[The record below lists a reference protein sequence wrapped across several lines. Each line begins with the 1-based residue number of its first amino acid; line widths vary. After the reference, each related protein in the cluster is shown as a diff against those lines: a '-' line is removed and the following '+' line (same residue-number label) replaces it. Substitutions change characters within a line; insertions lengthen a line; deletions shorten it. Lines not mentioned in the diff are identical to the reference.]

1 MLKNLSKANM
11 KKTLF
16 IFVLLFALIAGFYV
30 QRSGD
35 IYYEISR
42 NMEIFGKVYKEI
54 SFNYVDEINPEEFMR
69 EGIKGML
76 KSLDPYTVFIDESK
90 QEDIDLMTNG
100 KYGGIGVTIGVR
112 NDRVTIT
119 EILDGYAAQKQGL
132 RIGDI
137 VIEVD
142 GEPITSSDIDDLSAK
157 VKGEPGTTV
166 QLKVVR
172 NNDRD
177 TLTFNIIREEIVIRN
192 LVYAGFY
199 PPNSN
204 NVYLKLSNFGRSAAE
219 ELKDALKKLKSEK
232 PIESIVL
239 DLRGNPGGLLDVAV
253 SVSNKFLKKDLLI
266 VTTKGR
272 DQNSEKH
279 YFALEEPI
287 VPDQKLILLI
297 NESSASASE
306 IVAGAIQDHD
316 RGIILGTQSF
326 GKGLVQTITP
336 ISYNTSLKITTAK
349 YYTPSGRC
357 IQKIDYSKKNKV
369 FNSSLTG
376 EKTEF
381 TTDNKRKVFSAGGIT
396 PDTLVKY
403 EIEGEVTKELLAK
416 GIIFDFADQF
426 YYKNQSVSFENL
438 SDNKIFSE
446 FTSYIKSKEFNYTP
460 EVEKKLN
467 LLIEDLDKNKI
478 NGKILA
484 AAKKLKDELK
494 DYIDKEI
501 QTYRNEIL
509 NYIRV
514 ELANRFYNQQKSIEE
529 SLKYDK
535 QFITAL
541 SLIKNDEIFNS
552 LLKATEK

>member
-1 MLKNLSKANM
+1 M
-11 KKTLF
+11 KKSLT
-16 IFVLLFALIAGFYV
+16 IFLILSAFLLGFYT

-35 IYYEISR
+35 IYYEISK
-42 NMEIFGKVYKEI
+42 NMELFGKVYKEI

-112 NDRVTIT
+112 NDRITIT
-119 EILDGYAAQKQGL
+119 EILEGYAAQKQGI
-132 RIGDI
+132 RIGDV

-166 QLKVVR
+166 QLKVLR
-172 NNDRD
+172 NNDKD
-177 TLTFNIIREEIVIRN
+177 TLLFNIIREEIVIRN
-192 LVYAGFY
+192 LIYADFY
-199 PPNSN
+199 PKNSN
-204 NVYLKLSNFGRSAAE
+204 NVYLKLSNFSRSAAE
-219 ELKDALKKLKSEK
+219 EIKNALKKLKEEK

-253 SVSNKFLKKDLLI
+253 EVCNKFLKKDLLI
-266 VTTKGR
+266 VSTKGR
-272 DQNSEKH
+272 DPNSEKK
-279 YFALEEPI
+279 YFAKEEPI
-287 VPDQKLILLI
+287 VPNEKVIVLI
-297 NESSASASE
+297 NENSASASE

-369 FNSSLTG
+369 FNTPLID
-376 EKTEF
+376 EKSEF
-381 TTDNKRKVFSAGGIT
+381 TTDNNRKVYSAGGIA
-396 PDTLVKY
+396 PDTLVKF

-416 GIIFDFADQF
+416 GIIFDFADKF
-426 YYKNQSVSFENL
+426 YYNNQSTKFENL
-438 SDNKIFSE
+438 SDSKIFNDFSV
-446 FTSYIKSKEFNYTP
+446 YIKSKDFNYTP

-467 LLIEDLDKNKI
+467 ALIEDLDKNKI
-478 NGKILA
+478 NGKILSA
-484 AAKKLKDELK
+484 ANKLKDELK
-494 DYIDKEI
+494 NYFEKELDK
-501 QTYRNEIL
+501 YKNEIL
-509 NYIRV
+509 NYIKI
-514 ELANRFYNQQKSIEE
+514 ELANRYYNQQRGLEE
-529 SLKYDK
+529 ALKYDK
-535 QFITAL
+535 QFNAAL
-541 SLIKNDEIFNS
+541 TLFRNETVFNK
-552 LLKATEK
+552 LLNKGI

>member
-1 MLKNLSKANM
+1 M
-11 KKTLF
+11 KKTFF
-16 IFVLLFALIAGFYV
+16 IVVLISSLILGFYI

-35 IYYEISR
+35 IYYEISK
-42 NMEIFGKVYKEI
+42 NMELFGKVYKEI

-119 EILDGYAAQKQGL
+119 EILEGYAAQKQGL
-132 RIGDI
+132 RIGDV

-142 GEPITSSDIDDLSAK
+142 GEPITSSDIDNLSAK

-166 QLKVVR
+166 QLKVLR
-172 NNDRD
+172 NNDKD
-177 TLTFNIIREEIVIRN
+177 TLQFNIVREEIIIRN

-199 PPNSN
+199 PANSN
-204 NVYLKLSNFGRSAAE
+204 NVYLKLSNFSRSAAE
-219 ELKDALKKLKSEK
+219 EIKNALKKLKEEK

-253 SVSNKFLKKDLLI
+253 DVCNKFLKKDLLI
-266 VTTKGR
+266 VSTKGR
-272 DQNSEKH
+272 EPSSEKK
-279 YFALEEPI
+279 YFAKEEPI
-287 VPDQKLILLI
+287 APNEKLIVLI
-297 NESSASASE
+297 NENSASASE

-369 FNSSLTG
+369 FNTPLIDDKS
-376 EKTEF
+376 EF
-381 TTDNKRKVFSAGGIT
+381 TTDNNRKVYSAGGIT
-396 PDTLVKY
+396 PDTLVKF
-403 EIEGEVTKELLAK
+403 EIEGEITRELLAK
-416 GIIFDFADQF
+416 GIIFDFADKF
-426 YYKNQSVSFENL
+426 YYQNQSTRFENL
-438 SDNKIFSE
+438 NDNKIFSD
-446 FTSYIKSKEFNYTP
+446 FVSYIKSKEFNYTP

-467 LLIEDLDKNKI
+467 ALIEDLDKNKI
-478 NGKILA
+478 NGKILNA
-484 AAKKLKDELK
+484 ANKLKDELK
-494 DYIDKEI
+494 NYFEKELDK
-501 QTYRNEIL
+501 YKSEIL
-509 NYIRV
+509 SYIKI
-514 ELANRFYNQQKSIEE
+514 ELANRYYNQQKGLEE

-535 QFITAL
+535 QFSTAITL
-541 SLIKNDEIFNS
+541 FKNESVFNK
-552 LLKATEK
+552 LLNKGL

>member
-1 MLKNLSKANM
+1 M
-11 KKTLF
+11 KKSLIFF
-16 IFVLLFALIAGFYV
+16 ITISALLLGFYI

-35 IYYEISR
+35 IYYEISK
-42 NMEIFGKVYKEI
+42 NMELFGKVYKEI

-112 NDRVTIT
+112 NDRITIT
-119 EILDGYAAQKQGL
+119 EILEGYAAQKQGL

-142 GEPITSSDIDDLSAK
+142 GEPITSSDIDDLSSK

-166 QLKVVR
+166 QLKVLR
-172 NNDRD
+172 NNDKD
-177 TLTFNIIREEIVIRN
+177 TLLFNIVREEIVIRN
-192 LVYAGFY
+192 LVYADFY
-199 PPNSN
+199 PKNSN
-204 NVYLKLSNFGRSAAE
+204 NVYLKLSNFSRSAAE
-219 ELKDALKKLKSEK
+219 EIKNALKRLKEEK

-253 SVSNKFLKKDLLI
+253 EVCNKFLKKDLLI
-266 VTTKGR
+266 VSTKGR
-272 DQNSEKH
+272 DPNSEKK
-279 YFALEEPI
+279 YFAKEEPM
-287 VPDQKLILLI
+287 VPNEKLVVLI
-297 NESSASASE
+297 NENSASASE

-316 RGIILGTQSF
+316 RGVILGTQSF

-369 FNSSLTG
+369 LNTPLID
-376 EKTEF
+376 EKSEF
-381 TTDNKRKVFSAGGIT
+381 TTDNNRKVYSAGGIA
-396 PDTLVKY
+396 PDTVVTY
-403 EIEGEVTKELLAK
+403 EIEGEITKELLAK
-416 GIIFDFADQF
+416 GVIFDFADKF
-426 YYKNQSVSFENL
+426 YYNNQSTKFENL
-438 SDNKIFSE
+438 NDNKIFNE
-446 FTSYIKSKEFNYTP
+446 FSAYIKSKDFNYTP

-467 LLIEDLDKNKI
+467 ALIDDLDKNKI
-478 NGKILA
+478 NGKILSA
-484 AAKKLKDELK
+484 ANKLKDELK
-494 DYIDKEI
+494 DYFGKELEK
-501 QTYRNEIL
+501 YKSEIL
-509 NYIRV
+509 SYIKI
-514 ELANRFYNQQKSIEE
+514 ELANRYYNQQRALEE

-535 QFITAL
+535 QFNTAINL
-541 SLIKNDEIFNS
+541 FRNETVFNK
-552 LLKATEK
+552 LLNKGL

>member
-1 MLKNLSKANM
+1 M
-11 KKTLF
+11 KKTFL
-16 IFVLLFALIAGFYV
+16 IVSVISVLVFGFYI

-35 IYYEISR
+35 IYYEISK
-42 NMEIFGKVYKEI
+42 NMELFGKVYKEI

-112 NDRVTIT
+112 NDRITIT
-119 EILDGYAAQKQGL
+119 EILEGYAAQKQGL

-142 GEPITSSDIDDLSAK
+142 GEPINSSDIDDLSSK

-172 NNDRD
+172 NNDKD
-177 TLTFNIIREEIVIRN
+177 TLLFNVIREEIVIRN
-192 LVYAGFY
+192 LVYADFY
-199 PPNSN
+199 PKNSN
-204 NVYLKLSNFGRSAAE
+204 NVYLKLSNFSRSAAE
-219 ELKDALKKLKSEK
+219 EIKNSLKKLKEEK

-253 SVSNKFLKKDLLI
+253 EVCNKFLKKDLLI
-266 VTTKGR
+266 VSTKGR
-272 DQNSEKH
+272 EPSSEKK
-279 YFALEEPI
+279 YYAKEEPL
-287 VPDQKLILLI
+287 VPDEKLIVLI
-297 NESSASASE
+297 NENSASASE

-316 RGIILGTQSF
+316 RGVILGTQSF

-369 FNSSLTG
+369 FNSPLID
-376 EKTEF
+376 EKSEF
-381 TTDNKRKVFSAGGIT
+381 STDNKRKVYSAGGIA
-396 PDTLVKY
+396 PDTLVIY
-403 EIEGEVTKELLAK
+403 EIEGEITKELLAK
-416 GIIFDFADQF
+416 GIIFDFADKF
-426 YYKNQSVSFENL
+426 YYNNQSAKFENL
-438 SDNKIFSE
+438 IDNKIFVE
-446 FTSYIKSKEFNYTP
+446 FTDYIKSKDFNYTP

-467 LLIEDLDKNKI
+467 ALIDDLNNNKI
-478 NGKILA
+478 NGKILSA
-484 AAKKLKDELK
+484 ANKLKEELK
-494 DYIDKEI
+494 NYFEKELDK
-501 QTYRNEIL
+501 YKSEIL
-509 NYIRV
+509 SYIKV
-514 ELANRFYNQQKSIEE
+514 ELANRYYNQQKGLEE
-529 SLKYDK
+529 ALKYDK
-535 QFITAL
+535 QFNTAL
-541 SLIKNDEIFNS
+541 SLFKNEMVFNR
-552 LLKATEK
+552 LLNKGI

>member
-1 MLKNLSKANM
+1 M
-11 KKTLF
+11 KKTFL
-16 IFVLLFALIAGFYV
+16 IISVITVLVFGFYI

-42 NMEIFGKVYKEI
+42 NMELFGKVYKEI

-119 EILDGYAAQKQGL
+119 EILEGYAAQKQGL
-132 RIGDI
+132 RIGDV

-166 QLKVVR
+166 QIRVLR
-172 NNDRD
+172 NNDKD
-177 TLTFNIIREEIVIRN
+177 TLLFNIIREEIVIRN
-192 LVYAGFY
+192 LIYADFY
-199 PPNSN
+199 PAKSN
-204 NVYLKLSNFGRSAAE
+204 NVYLKLSNFSRSAAE
-219 ELKDALKKLKSEK
+219 EIKNALKKLKQEK

-253 SVSNKFLKKDLLI
+253 DVCNKFLKKDLLI
-266 VTTKGR
+266 VSTKGR
-272 DQNSEKH
+272 EPNSEKK
-279 YFALEEPI
+279 YFAKEEPI
-287 VPDQKLILLI
+287 VPNEKLIVLI
-297 NESSASASE
+297 NENSASASE

-357 IQKIDYSKKNKV
+357 IQKIDYSRKNKV
-369 FNSSLTG
+369 FNTALID
-376 EKTEF
+376 EKSEF
-381 TTDNKRKVFSAGGIT
+381 TTDNKRKVYSAGGIT
-396 PDTLVKY
+396 PDTLVKS
-403 EIEGEVTKELLAK
+403 EIEGEITKELLAK
-416 GIIFDFADQF
+416 GIIFDFADKF
-426 YYKNQSVSFENL
+426 YYQNQSAKFENL
-438 SDNKIFSE
+438 NDNKIFNE

-467 LLIEDLDKNKI
+467 ALMEDLDKNKI
-478 NGKILA
+478 NGKILSA
-484 AAKKLKDELK
+484 ANKLKDELK
-494 DYIDKEI
+494 NYFDKELEK
-501 QTYRNEIL
+501 YKSEIL
-509 NYIRV
+509 SYVKI
-514 ELANRFYNQQKSIEE
+514 ELANRYYNQQKSLEE

-541 SLIKNDEIFNS
+541 KLFKDELIFNK
-552 LLKATEK
+552 LLNKEL

>member
-1 MLKNLSKANM
+1 M
-11 KKTLF
+11 KKSVLF
-16 IFVLLFALIAGFYV
+16 LLIVSAFLLGFYI

-35 IYYEISR
+35 IYYEISK

-90 QEDIDLMTNG
+90 QDDIDLMTNG

-119 EILDGYAAQKQGL
+119 EIIEGYAAQKQGL

-142 GEPITSSDIDDLSAK
+142 GQPISSSDIDELSAK
-157 VKGEPGTTV
+157 VKGEPGTIV
-166 QLKVVR
+166 QLKVLR
-172 NNDRD
+172 NNDKD
-177 TLTFNIIREEIVIRN
+177 TLQFNIIREEIVIKN

-199 PPNSN
+199 PKNSN
-204 NVYLKLSNFGRSAAE
+204 NVYLKLTNFSRSASE
-219 ELKDALKKLKSEK
+219 EIKNALKKLKEEK
-232 PIESIVL
+232 PIHSIVL

-253 SVSNKFLKKDLLI
+253 DVCNKFLQKDLLI
-266 VTTKGR
+266 VSTRGR
-272 DQNSEKH
+272 ETNSEKK
-279 YFALEEPI
+279 YFAKEEPI
-287 VPDQKLILLI
+287 VPNEKLVVLI
-297 NESSASASE
+297 NENSASASE

-336 ISYNTSLKITTAK
+336 VTYNTSLKITTAK

-369 FNSSLTG
+369 FSTPLIE
-376 EKTEF
+376 EKSEF
-381 TTDNKRKVFSAGGIT
+381 STDNQRKVYSAGGIT
-396 PDTLVKY
+396 PDTLVKQ
-403 EIEGEVTKELLAK
+403 EIEGEITKELLAK
-416 GIIFDFADQF
+416 GIIFDFADK
-426 YYKNQSVSFENL
+426 YYYNNQTTKFENL
-438 SDNKIFSE
+438 NDNKIFTD
-446 FTSYIKSKEFNYTP
+446 FISYIKSKEFNYTP

-467 LLIEDLDKNKI
+467 SLIDDLEKNKI
-478 NGKILA
+478 NGRIMNA
-484 AAKKLKDELK
+484 ASKLKDELK
-494 DYIDKEI
+494 NYFEKELDKYKSEI
-501 QTYRNEIL
+501 M
-509 NYIRV
+509 NYIKV
-514 ELANRFYNQQKSIEE
+514 ELATRYYNQQKGLEE

-535 QFITAL
+535 QFNTAL
-541 SLIKNDEIFNS
+541 SLFSNETIYNKLLNKKN
-552 LLKATEK
+552 

>member
-1 MLKNLSKANM
+1 M
-11 KKTLF
+11 KKAVLILSVIS
-16 IFVLLFALIAGFYV
+16 IFVLGFYI

-35 IYYEISR
+35 IYYEISK
-42 NMEIFGKVYKEI
+42 NMELFGKVYKEI

-90 QEDIDLMTNG
+90 QDDIDLMTNG

-112 NDRVTIT
+112 NERVTIT
-119 EILDGYAAQKQGL
+119 EIIEGYAAQKQGL
-132 RIGDI
+132 RIGDV

-142 GEPITSSDIDDLSAK
+142 GQPITSSDIDDLSAK

-166 QLKVVR
+166 QLKVLR

-177 TLTFNIIREEIVIRN
+177 TLQFNIIREEIVIKN

-199 PPNSN
+199 PENSN
-204 NVYLKLSNFGRSAAE
+204 NVYLKLSNFSRSAAE
-219 ELKDALKKLKSEK
+219 EIKNALKKLKEEK
-232 PIESIVL
+232 PIHSIVL

-253 SVSNKFLKKDLLI
+253 DVCNKFLQKDLLI
-266 VTTKGR
+266 VSTRGR
-272 DQNSEKH
+272 EASSEKK
-279 YFALEEPI
+279 YFAKEEPI
-287 VPDQKLILLI
+287 VPNEKLIVLI
-297 NESSASASE
+297 NENSASASE

-369 FNSSLTG
+369 FSTPLIE
-376 EKTEF
+376 EKSEF
-381 TTDNKRKVFSAGGIT
+381 ITDNQRKVYSAGGIT
-396 PDTLVKY
+396 PDTLVKF

-416 GIIFDFADQF
+416 GIIFDFADK
-426 YYKNQSVSFENL
+426 YYYTNQSTKFEKLN
-438 SDNKIFSE
+438 DNKVFSD
-446 FTSYIKSKEFNYTP
+446 FVSYIKSKEFNYTP

-467 LLIEDLDKNKI
+467 ALIDDLEKNKI
-478 NGKILA
+478 NGKIMNA
-484 AAKKLKDELK
+484 ASKLKDELK
-494 DYIDKEI
+494 NYFDKELEK
-501 QTYRNEIL
+501 YKSEIL
-509 NYIRV
+509 AYIKI
-514 ELANRFYNQQKSIEE
+514 ELATRYYNQQKGLEE

-535 QFITAL
+535 QFNTAL
-541 SLIKNDEIFNS
+541 ALFGNETVYNK
-552 LLKATEK
+552 LLNKKIN